1 MSIFKNIFLLILIC
15 TVVPSIFAETETDS
29 IISADV
35 EKHRTGFSIG
45 INDFPWDATGVS
57 FRWWRTNGSGRE
69 LILNKDGIK
78 ITYGEEEGTEVD
90 SLEIE
95 NRQTREKEIYLPGII
110 YYFLNRKATGVKG
123 MYLVKGIGI
132 GANFNI
138 RRYDSNSDITGDHI
152 RDIEY
157 RYFSGGLTIAF
168 PIGIEHFFLE
178 KYPNI
183 SYSLSADIYGTIS
196 LNYRK
201 DIIIYAD
208 YYSPDSSTDND
219 WYIKPSFGISP
230 AFYLR
235 AYF

>member
-1 MSIFKNIFLLILIC
+1 MRFFENILSLSLVLLFVSPL
-15 TVVPSIFAETETDS
+15 FAETQTDS

-78 ITYGEEEGTEVD
+78 ITYGKEEGTEVD

-95 NRQTREKEIYLPGII
+95 NRQSREKEIYLPGII
-110 YYFLNRKATGVKG
+110 YYFLNRKAIGVKG

-138 RRYDSNSDITGDHI
+138 RRYDSNSDITGDYI

-157 RYFSGGLTIAF
+157 RYYSGGLTFAF

-201 DIIIYAD
+201 DIRNYAD
-208 YYSPDSSTDND
+208 YYSHDISTDND
-219 WYIKPSFGISP
+219 WYIEPSFGISP
-230 AFYLR
+230 VFYIR